1 MHQLTCKNLNIGYE
15 DGTVAQDINFHL
27 DKGDYLCITGENG
40 SGKTTLMKTLLG
52 LTPPIS
58 GEIIFSDDNISGEI
72 GYMPQQTPVQRDF
85 PASAWEIVLSGF
97 ISKLSGI
104 PFYSK
109 EQKNTALKN
118 MQKLG
123 IEHLSSK
130 CYRSLSGGQQQ
141 RVLLARAL
149 CAASKMLLL
158 DEPTAGLDSLAT
170 EEMYDY
176 IKKLNDDGMTIIMIT
191 HDINAA
197 KTYASKTLSIGKEV
211 IFNE

>member
-1 MHQLTCKNLNIGYE
+1 
-15 DGTVAQDINFHL
+15 
-27 DKGDYLCITGENG
+27 
-40 SGKTTLMKTLLG
+40 
-52 LTPPIS
+52 
-58 GEIIFSDDNISGEI
+58 
-72 GYMPQQTPVQRDF
+72 
-85 PASAWEIVLSGF
+85 
-97 ISKLSGI
+97 
-104 PFYSK
+104 
-109 EQKNTALKN
+109 

-158 DEPTAGLDSLAT
+158 DEPTAGLDSFAT

-197 KTYASKTLSIGKEV
+197 KTYASKTLNIGKEV